1 MRIASKKRMRVV
13 KDEGKTED
21 AVQRKRATRG
31 FTWWR
36 QWRRSVARG
45 ESYYF
50 ILIAMNNA
58 AECNVEGGGGDV
70 DQRGAYVER
79 GSGVGLC
86 QWLCACAS
94 RQSRGSCQCQSE
106 LAAWQRVVS
115 VIAYH
120 FITPP
125 HSVRS
130 VHF

>member
-58 AECNVEGGGGDV
+58 AECNVEGGGCRSARRV
-70 DQRGAYVER
+70 RRERQRR
-79 GSGVGLC
+79 RS
-86 QWLCACAS
+86 
-94 RQSRGSCQCQSE
+94 
-106 LAAWQRVVS
+106 VS
-115 VIAYH
+115 VVVRMCVQTVARVL
-120 FITPP
+120 
-125 HSVRS
+125 SVS
-130 VHF
+130 V

>member
-1 MRIASKKRMRVV
+1 MYRNAIFEIKNKKEKKFMRIASKKRMRVV

-58 AECNVEGGGGDV
+58 AECNVVMGRGRGDV
-70 DQRGAYVER
+70 DQRGAA
-79 GSGVGLC
+79 L
-86 QWLCACAS
+86 
-94 RQSRGSCQCQSE
+94 
-106 LAAWQRVVS
+106 
-115 VIAYH
+115 
-120 FITPP
+120 T
-125 HSVRS
+125 
-130 VHF
+130 

>member
-13 KDEGKTED
+13 KGEGKTED

-58 AECNVEGGGGDV
+58 AECNVGRGGCRSAW
-70 DQRGAYVER
+70 RGAARTYEE
-79 GSGVGLC
+79 
-86 QWLCACAS
+86 AAAS
-94 RQSRGSCQCQSE
+94 
-106 LAAWQRVVS
+106 VS
-115 VIAYH
+115 VVVRMCGQTVARD
-120 FITPP
+120 PV
-125 HSVRS
+125 SVS
-130 VHF
+130 LS